1 MNPSKLTSNRFG
13 KVIFSISALAI
24 ASIALAQTRPTTQDV
39 QDKFDRLIGT
49 SSEPA
54 PLKPQPSP
62 GFDTTSSVAPDA
74 PRQALKRE
82 GTYIVDR
89 IGRLVK
95 TSSEWEF
102 NLEADGEG
110 LMDPPLIVL
119 KNLKLKLMQD
129 QQAASNRDL
138 RFRVTGM
145 LTEYDGRNCVLIEK
159 VIVLSDDERPF

>member
-1 MNPSKLTSNRFG
+1 MPS
-13 KVIFSISALAI
+13 
-24 ASIALAQTRPTTQDV
+24 TQDV

-49 SSEPA
+49 GTEPA

-62 GFDTTSSVAPDA
+62 SYDTSGSVAPNA

-95 TSSEWEF
+95 TSTEWEF

-110 LMDPPLIVL
+110 LADPPLIVL

-129 QQAASNRDL
+129 QIAASNRDL
-138 RFRVTGM
+138 RFRITGM

-159 VIVLSDDERPF
+159 VIVLNDEERPF